1 MVMTLMNA
9 KIENLIIDMDGVLWH
24 GDTPVSGLAH
34 FFETLRHRNIAF
46 VLATNN
52 ATKVA
57 TQYSEKLA
65 GFGVDIP
72 PSQILNSAEATA
84 IYLRE
89 HFQPGATVYVI
100 GTDGL
105 RKAVEAQEFR
115 LLAGDGFVGETA
127 RVDAVVVGLTRDVC
141 YGQLA
146 SATHLINQGA
156 AFIGTNPDVT
166 FPSELG
172 NMPGAGALIAFVQT
186 ATDVEPIIIGKPNRA
201 IFEESMRLIGGNTDN
216 TVMVG
221 DRLATDIAG
230 AQAAGLRTILLM
242 SGVTGP
248 KELEASTVRPD
259 WIFDNLSA
267 LTQFLIRQGSTILE

>member
-24 GDTPVSGLAH
+24 GETPVPGLAH
-34 FFETLRHRNIAF
+34 FFETLRHQNIGF

-89 HFQPGATVYVI
+89 HFPPGASVYVI
-100 GTDGL
+100 GTEGL
-105 RKAVEAQEFR
+105 RMALEAQGCR
-115 LLAGDGFVGETA
+115 LLTGEGFVGENA

-141 YGQLA
+141 YEQLA

-172 NMPGAGALIAFVQT
+172 HMPGAGALIAFVQT
-186 ATDVEPIIIGKPNRA
+186 ATDVEPVVVGKPNRA
-201 IFEESMRLIGGNTDN
+201 IFEESMRLVGGNTGN

-221 DRLATDIAG
+221 DRLETDIAG

-248 KELEASTVRPD
+248 KELEASAVQPD
-259 WIFDNLSA
+259 WKFDNLSA
-267 LTQFLIRQGSTILE
+267 LTQFLKDRGSSA